1 MAKVTIYSRSW
12 CPYCKQAISL
22 LESQGIDYNTIDI
35 EDHPEKRDEMI
46 KLTGRTSVPQ
56 VFIDDQ
62 AVGGCD
68 DLFALHSS
76 GKLTTLLA

>member
-35 EDHPEKRDEMI
+35 DITIM
-46 KLTGRTSVPQ
+46 RT
-56 VFIDDQ
+56 
-62 AVGGCD
+62 
-68 DLFALHSS
+68 
-76 GKLTTLLA
+76 

>member
-12 CPYCKQAISL
+12 CPFCKQAISL

-35 EDHPEKRDEMI
+35 EENPEKRNEMI
-46 KLTGRTSVPQ
+46 ERTGRTSVPQ
-56 VFIDDQ
+56 VFINDQ

>member
-1 MAKVTIYSRSW
+1 MANVTIYSRSW
-12 CPYCKQAISL
+12 CPFCKQAISL
-22 LESQGIDYNTIDI
+22 LESEGIAYNTIDI

-46 KLTGRTSVPQ
+46 KLAGRTSVPQ
-56 VFIDDQ
+56 VFINEQ

-76 GKLTTLLA
+76 GKLAELLA